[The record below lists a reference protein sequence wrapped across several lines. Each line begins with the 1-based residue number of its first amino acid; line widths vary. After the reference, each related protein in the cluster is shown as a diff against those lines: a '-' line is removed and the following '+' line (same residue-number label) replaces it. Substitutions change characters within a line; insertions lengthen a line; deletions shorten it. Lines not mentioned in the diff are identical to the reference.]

1 MNLQT
6 SNLIRHWKSQ
16 NLKIAPPAPD
26 AALEEFET
34 RNRVVLLSD
43 FRDYFHAAD
52 GMIQIGGHDCDQNGF
67 AFWPLARI
75 KNATEECTKLGV
87 APPNVERPAE
97 YFVFADYLQWSWA
110 YAIRLVNQPLESN
123 EIIHVG
129 TDIPTVVATSFTEF
143 LTLYLRDDKKLYPD
157 TTKSLTNS

>member
-1 MNLQT
+1 M
-6 SNLIRHWKSQ
+6 
-16 NLKIAPPAPD
+16 
-26 AALEEFET
+26 
-34 RNRVVLLSD
+34 
-43 FRDYFHAAD
+43 
-52 GMIQIGGHDCDQNGF
+52 
-67 AFWPLARI
+67 PL
-75 KNATEECTKLGV
+75 KNARNS
-87 APPNVERPAE
+87 AWHQPNVERPAE

-129 TDIPTVVATSFTEF
+129 TNIPTVVATSFTEF